1 MLLPTPGLSHRATCQ
16 LGDPKIWAIKA
27 AHPSVAV
34 KDRKGPGREQED
46 EGWGVLSY
54 HCANHCHIRLL
65 NKHVAGAGV
74 SREGEPG
81 RRAVLSAGQGPCGQ
95 QTGKKQEV
103 TWTPQ
108 RTQRQSRCSHFSDD
122 ENSSGTLT
130 ALGRQLWPQTQLP
143 VLVARG
149 RDKVKGGAWREGLGF

>member
-27 AHPSVAV
+27 AHPSVAA

-54 HCANHCHIRLL
+54 HYANHCHIRLL

-108 RTQRQSRCSHFSDD
+108 RTPEAVSVFPFFR
-122 ENSSGTLT
+122 
-130 ALGRQLWPQTQLP
+130 
-143 VLVARG
+143 
-149 RDKVKGGAWREGLGF
+149 